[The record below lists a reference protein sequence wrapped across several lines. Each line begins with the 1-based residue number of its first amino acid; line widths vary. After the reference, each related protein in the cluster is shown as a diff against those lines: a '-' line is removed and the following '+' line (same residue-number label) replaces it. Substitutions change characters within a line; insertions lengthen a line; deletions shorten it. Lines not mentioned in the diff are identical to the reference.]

1 MTRVLA
7 FGAFDPL
14 EEGHK
19 DFLRQA
25 SDLGDHL
32 TVVVAHDSAIR
43 AYKQREPKMSEEER
57 LAAVKAVA
65 VVDEVMLG
73 RKSAD
78 RYHVLGEVDFDV
90 LALGYNQK
98 PADEEVQEALNQ
110 KGKHQ
115 VKIVRLKPF
124 QPDQYPSQ

>member
-25 SDLGDHL
+25 SELGDHL

-43 AYKQREPKMSEEER
+43 ANKQREPRQGEAER
-57 LAAVKAVA
+57 MAAVQVIPY
-65 VVDEVMLG
+65 VDEVLLG
-73 RKSAD
+73 RKTAD
-78 RYHVLGEVDFDV
+78 RYHLLGEIEFDI

-98 PADEEVQEALNQ
+98 PSDEEVREELNQ
-110 KGKHQ
+110 KGKYY
-115 VKIVRLKPF
+115 VKIVRLKPY
-124 QPDQYPSQ
+124 D